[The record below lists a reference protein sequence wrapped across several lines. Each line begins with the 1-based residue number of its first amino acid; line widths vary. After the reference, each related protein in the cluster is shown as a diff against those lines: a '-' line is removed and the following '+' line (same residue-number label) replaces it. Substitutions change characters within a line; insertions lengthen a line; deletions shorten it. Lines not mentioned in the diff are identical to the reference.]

1 MVSTLESMLAVAAA
15 AVAGGGYRERDGQ
28 NSDKTRV
35 SKLSKMKEEKIKR
48 PLERF
53 RKVENIHIKGVK
65 L

>member
-35 SKLSKMKEEKIKR
+35 SKLSKMKEEKIKDLSNG
-48 PLERF
+48 LERWKIF
-53 RKVENIHIKGVK
+53 T
-65 L
+65 